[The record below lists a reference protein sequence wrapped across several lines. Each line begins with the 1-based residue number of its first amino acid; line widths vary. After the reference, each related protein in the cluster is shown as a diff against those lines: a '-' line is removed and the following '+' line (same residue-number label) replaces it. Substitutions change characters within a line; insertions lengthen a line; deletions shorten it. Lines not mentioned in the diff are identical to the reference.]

1 MISDLCLP
9 PLGGQAEAA
18 VFAFL
23 RTIFK
28 KSEPDL
34 VVFTGGLGEPTQ
46 QKERL
51 KRFCAWMDECGIPW
65 TFTFGDEDR
74 SFFTPV
80 RTLESTLLSSAA
92 CLYECGDLRV
102 RGEGN
107 YAVALQDPQR
117 NTHWVLWMLDTG
129 DAVVRTPFFHNVI
142 DWCAQARAA
151 VQEDCGMLCF
161 CHRALPEF
169 AAFAPATEP
178 SRKLRFVCI
187 AHGGCACTRHFCR
200 ADQSRRRMRRI
211 GRHLLRIWCANRF
224 TDLRLAN
231 HPSAERPRRSS
242 DDGCTL
248 CRRSR
253 KESAVNTCS
262 LPKKR
267 LIFRQTAGSKFC
279 SSPICIFPIAGT
291 PVF

>member
-169 AAFAPATEP
+169 AAFAQPQNRAGIRLKTSVCLHRSWGMRVYAAFLPGRSIKATDAANWTASAAHMVCEPVHRPSAGEP
-178 SRKLRFVCI
+178 SVCRK
-187 AHGGCACTRHFCR
+187 T
-200 ADQSRRRMRRI
+200 
-211 GRHLLRIWCANRF
+211 
-224 TDLRLAN
+224 
-231 HPSAERPRRSS
+231 P
-242 DDGCTL
+242 
-248 CRRSR
+248 
-253 KESAVNTCS
+253 
-262 LPKKR
+262 
-267 LIFRQTAGSKFC
+267 
-279 SSPICIFPIAGT
+279 PIK
-291 PVF
+291 